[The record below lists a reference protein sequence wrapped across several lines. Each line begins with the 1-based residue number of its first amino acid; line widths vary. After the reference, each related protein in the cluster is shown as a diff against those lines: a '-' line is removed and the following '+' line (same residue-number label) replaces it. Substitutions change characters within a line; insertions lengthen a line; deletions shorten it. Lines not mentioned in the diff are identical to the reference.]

1 MLFRSWDLGTL
12 GGVGQLQMEMGHGMG
27 PWVRPELP
35 SLSVLPASFRWCPEA
50 GSHPDSERPEQG
62 VPGVQRAWPL
72 PSPAVLRANTQTGLA
87 LRPQP
92 SGKSFS
98 FQSQNPS
105 TLSDLV
111 VFRPGH
117 SGNLLL
123 RKLGVNLRHRD
134 RAGGE

>member
-1 MLFRSWDLGTL
+1 M
-12 GGVGQLQMEMGHGMG
+12 H
-27 PWVRPELP
+27 PWVCPELP
-35 SLSVLPASFRWCPEA
+35 SLPVLPASFRWCPEA
-50 GSHPDSERPEQG
+50 GSHTDSERPEQG
-62 VPGVQRAWPL
+62 VPGVQRARPL
-72 PSPAVLRANTQTGLA
+72 PSPAVLPADTQTGRA
-87 LRPQP
+87 LRFWP

-105 TLSDLV
+105 TLSDLD

-134 RAGGE
+134 RAGRE